1 MESKSEE
8 LLGKQIKLLNERHLH
23 YKVIDCI
30 RNNFAELVVVPG
42 LGEMQTTA
50 GLRID
55 AKKKGY
61 TAGQPDI
68 PILNQTSQYSGFA
81 IELKTPKGDGE
92 VSARQKDY
100 LERLRD
106 LNYKTLISNDYDVVA
121 IELSKFYMDVRFPCR
136 CCSVG
141 FKFKQMLNGHLN
153 TWRAK
158 EI

>member
-1 MESKSEE
+1 M
-8 LLGKQIKLLNERHLH
+8 N
-23 YKVIDCI
+23 
-30 RNNFAELVVVPG
+30 
-42 LGEMQTTA
+42 
-50 GLRID
+50 
-55 AKKKGY
+55 AKKKAH
-61 TAGQPDI
+61 TVGQPDI
-68 PILNQTSQYSGFA
+68 LILNRTSQYKGFA